1 MKHSAHFIGRTISRL
16 MKHIE
21 EYIAIRQIR
30 NGTTPSKRKK
40 VPSYGYPVKRLPL
53 INEHQVKGLK
63 ALLRDLRTE
72 KESTLPE
79 NAVFK
84 TTDRVK
90 ILEIIAQAGYSLVGP
105 LYNDPDTIAENYK
118 ADQQIQFFAVKD
130 TCIPGFQ
137 TLRYA
142 ILVSDCWTGKKAFTL
157 SCAIVHDTNFQT
169 TNAKQ
174 IIWKEYIRIPHR
186 APHLPF
192 DLYKMI
198 DEKIRHFEKL
208 WTDIRMKVMDK
219 KLMGNK
225 WEDVVDSVL
234 QMRTAQ
240 IPYNPLMVLQ
250 RYDFP
255 HYDALGNLYFLW
267 AMASGG
273 FRVHPDKKYTRS
285 LSSEELEELDKQFM
299 DYVKS
304 LFP

>member
-1 MKHSAHFIGRTISRL
+1 
-16 MKHIE
+16 
-21 EYIAIRQIR
+21 
-30 NGTTPSKRKK
+30 
-40 VPSYGYPVKRLPL
+40 
-53 INEHQVKGLK
+53 
-63 ALLRDLRTE
+63 
-72 KESTLPE
+72 
-79 NAVFK
+79 
-84 TTDRVK
+84 
-90 ILEIIAQAGYSLVGP
+90 
-105 LYNDPDTIAENYK
+105 
-118 ADQQIQFFAVKD
+118 
-130 TCIPGFQ
+130 
-137 TLRYA
+137 
-142 ILVSDCWTGKKAFTL
+142 
-157 SCAIVHDTNFQT
+157 
-169 TNAKQ
+169 
-174 IIWKEYIRIPHR
+174 
-186 APHLPF
+186 
-192 DLYKMI
+192 MI